1 MSIFSKFRLKKLCK
15 KNRIS
20 KADLDRLL
28 KQLIFGK
35 TLEELQEMIS
45 PENNGKL
52 PVIVIYIASALIRD
66 MKSGSMETV
75 NAILDRVWGKEK
87 KNNA

>member
-1 MSIFSKFRLKKLCK
+1 MIIFSKFRLKKLCK

-20 KADLDRLL
+20 KADLDKLL
-28 KQLIFGK
+28 KHLIFGK

-52 PVIVIYIASALIRD
+52 PVIVIYLASALIRD
-66 MKSGSMETV
+66 IQSGSMDTV
-75 NAILDRVWGKEK
+75 NTILDRIWGKEEK
-87 KNNA
+87 SNA